1 MLGQMMRNQLVIGSL
16 VEHAARYHGAREVV
30 SVETSGEVTRS
41 CWKEVELRARKLASA
56 LGKMGLTPSDRCA
69 TIAWNN
75 IRHLEVYYA
84 VSGAGMVCHTIN
96 PRLFIEQITYVINHA
111 EDKVV
116 FLDDTFLPIIA
127 EIRGSLPKVKAFVLM
142 AHNNSNASVQM
153 PGLIAYEDLIG
164 QGDDNY
170 IWPDVDENE
179 ASSLCYTSGTTGNPK
194 GVLYSHRS
202 TVLHSMTTAM
212 PDTLNLSARDTIL
225 PVVPMFHVNAW
236 GTPYSAAM
244 VGAKLV
250 LPGPALDGASLS
262 KLIASEGVSIALGVP
277 VVWQGLLAAQAGNG
291 SKSQSLTRV
300 VVGGSA
306 CPASMIREFNDIYG
320 VEVIH
325 AWGMTELSPFGTAN
339 TPLAHHVDLSP
350 DEKLS
355 LRKSQGR
362 PPYGVE
368 LKIVNDEGIRLPEDG
383 RSKGNLMAR
392 GHWVIK
398 DYFHSDPGSTLS
410 DGWFSTGDVATID
423 SDGFMTICDRAKDI
437 IKSGGEWI
445 STVELESIA
454 IAHPHIVDAAVIAA
468 RHEKWDE
475 RPLLIAVK
483 SPNSEL
489 TSGEVCNYFADKV
502 ARWQIPDAAIFVEE
516 LPRNGTGKILKNR
529 LREKY
534 GDILLRSSS
543 SVCE

>member
-142 AHNNSNASVQM
+142 AHNNSNASAQM

-262 KLIASEGVSIALGVP
+262 KLIASE
-277 VVWQGLLAAQAGNG
+277 
-291 SKSQSLTRV
+291 
-300 VVGGSA
+300 
-306 CPASMIREFNDIYG
+306 
-320 VEVIH
+320 
-325 AWGMTELSPFGTAN
+325 
-339 TPLAHHVDLSP
+339 
-350 DEKLS
+350 
-355 LRKSQGR
+355 
-362 PPYGVE
+362 
-368 LKIVNDEGIRLPEDG
+368 
-383 RSKGNLMAR
+383 
-392 GHWVIK
+392 
-398 DYFHSDPGSTLS
+398 
-410 DGWFSTGDVATID
+410 
-423 SDGFMTICDRAKDI
+423 
-437 IKSGGEWI
+437 
-445 STVELESIA
+445 
-454 IAHPHIVDAAVIAA
+454 
-468 RHEKWDE
+468 
-475 RPLLIAVK
+475 
-483 SPNSEL
+483 
-489 TSGEVCNYFADKV
+489 
-502 ARWQIPDAAIFVEE
+502 
-516 LPRNGTGKILKNR
+516 
-529 LREKY
+529 
-534 GDILLRSSS
+534 
-543 SVCE
+543 

>member
-1 MLGQMMRNQLVIGSL
+1 MIGQMMRQPLIISSL
-16 VEHAARYHGAREVV
+16 IDHAARYHGNTEVV
-30 SVETSGEVTRS
+30 SVETSGEVTRAYWS
-41 CWKEVELRARKLASA
+41 GVALRARKLASA
-56 LGKMGLTPSDRCA
+56 LGKMGLTQSDHCA

-75 IRHLEVYYA
+75 VRHLEIYFG

-96 PRLFIEQITYVINHA
+96 PRLFIEQIAYVINHA

-116 FLDDTFLPIIA
+116 FFDETFLPIIA
-127 EIRGSLPKVKAFVLM
+127 GLDGLLTTAKAFVLM
-142 AHNNSNASVQM
+142 GCANLKASAKI
-153 PGLIAYEDLIG
+153 PGLLVYEDLIG
-164 QGDDNY
+164 QGDDDY
-170 IWPDVDENE
+170 VWPDVDEKE

-236 GTPYSAAM
+236 GIPYSAAM

-250 LPGPALDGASLS
+250 LPGPALDGASLA
-262 KLIASEGVSIALGVP
+262 KLIDQECVSIALGVP
-277 VVWQGLLAAQAGNG
+277 VIWQGLLASLAESG
-291 SKSQSLTRV
+291 SKAESLTRT

-306 CPASMIREFNDIYG
+306 CPPSMIKEFNDLYG

-339 TPLAHHVDLSP
+339 TPLGHQVNLP
-350 DEKLS
+350 WDEKLA
-355 LRKSQGR
+355 LRQSQGR

-368 LKIVNDEGIRLPEDG
+368 LKIVDDEGVTLSEDG
-383 RSKGNLMAR
+383 VTKGNLMVR

-398 DYFHSDPGSTLS
+398 DYFRSNIGTTLS
-410 DGWFSTGDVATID
+410 NGWFSTGDVATID
-423 SDGFMTICDRAKDI
+423 QDGFMTICDRAKDI

-445 STVELESIA
+445 STVELEGVA
-454 IAHPHIVDAAVIAA
+454 IAHPAIVDAAVIAVK
-468 RHEKWDE
+468 HKKWDE
-475 RPLLIAVK
+475 RPLLVAVRA
-483 SPNSEL
+483 PNSVLTDDEL
-489 TSGEVCNYFADKV
+489 LSYFEGKV
-502 ARWQIPDAAIFVEE
+502 AKWQIPDAAIFIDE
-516 LPRNGTGKILKNR
+516 LPRNGAGKILKNR

-534 GDILLRSSS
+534 ADILSCNDSLAL
-543 SVCE
+543 E